1 MKTMQESLNYPGMQR
16 LRSILVFVAL
26 LIPSAV
32 LYRLGYINPAEP
44 LTPLN
49 YQLIIFLLPIP
60 VFIILLAL
68 STLARMRYKKESND
82 KLKTAK
88 KRDFMKYRNA
98 FLEVGWVFRDYA
110 SRIVFGLTI
119 PLFLVVALLY
129 TDPKNL
135 RRKRLSDKE
144 WILGLV
150 VYPILFYIGYV
161 VIKTGLAYTLLL
173 FGPVSL
179 LGLLKTWGDYTY
191 FQMTYPSPARPIKGF
206 QIETI
211 GKGTLAETMYDEE
224 LGRNNVKG
232 VITMDTKSEHVLFFD
247 ALTYYD
253 AKSGKK
259 PVTRVEKAVLD
270 FHNIY
275 QSEDLDLSFILS
287 GERARPLIFEV
298 IYEKGVSLAISRWAM
313 ICEWLYSVEIPRYET
328 LLLKIDDV
336 VLPLR
341 REYTHYT
348 PSILVSE
355 RMKAK
360 YGFGSG
366 YS

>member
-1 MKTMQESLNYPGMQR
+1 
-16 LRSILVFVAL
+16 
-26 LIPSAV
+26 
-32 LYRLGYINPAEP
+32 
-44 LTPLN
+44 
-49 YQLIIFLLPIP
+49 
-60 VFIILLAL
+60 
-68 STLARMRYKKESND
+68 MRYKNESND
-82 KLKTAK
+82 ELKTAK

-98 FLEVGWVFRDYA
+98 FLEVGWVFRDYT

-135 RRKRLSDKE
+135 RRKRLSYKE
-144 WILGLV
+144 WILGMI
-150 VYPILFYIGYV
+150 VYPVLFYIGYV
-161 VIKTGLAYTLLL
+161 AIKTGLAYALLL

-179 LGLLKTWGDYTY
+179 LGLLKTWGDYAY
-191 FQMTYPSPARPIKGF
+191 FQITYPSSARPIKGF

-211 GKGTLAETMYDEE
+211 GKRTLAETMYDEE
-224 LGRNNVKG
+224 LDRNNVKS

-247 ALTYYD
+247 ASTYYD

-270 FHNIY
+270 FHDVY
-275 QSEDLDLSFILS
+275 RSEDLDLSFILS
-287 GERARPLIFEV
+287 GERARPLILEV
-298 IYEKGVSLAISRWAM
+298 IYEKGVSLAISRWATL
-313 ICEWLYSVEIPRYET
+313 CEWLYSVEIPRYET

-348 PSILVSE
+348 PSNLVSDG
-355 RMKAK
+355 MKAR
-360 YGFGSG
+360 YGLGP
-366 YS
+366 

>member
-1 MKTMQESLNYPGMQR
+1 MKTSVDSLNYPGTQR
-16 LRSILVFVAL
+16 LRSILIFVAL

-32 LYRLGYINPAEP
+32 LYRLGYLNPTEP
-44 LTPLN
+44 LTLLN
-49 YQLIIFLLPIP
+49 YQLVVFLLPIP
-60 VFIILLAL
+60 VLIILLAL
-68 STLARMRYKKESND
+68 STLAKMRYRSESNEN
-82 KLKTAK
+82 LRAAK
-88 KRDFMKYRNA
+88 KRDFMKYRSA

-110 SRIVFGLTI
+110 SRILFGLTI

-135 RRKRLSDKE
+135 RRKRLSYKE
-144 WILGLV
+144 WILGMV
-150 VYPILFYIGYV
+150 VYPILFFMGYV
-161 VIKTGLAYTLLL
+161 VIETGLGYTLLL

-179 LGLLKTWGDYTY
+179 LGLLKTWGDYAY
-191 FQMTYPSPARPIKGF
+191 FQITYPSSARPIKGF

-224 LGRNNVKG
+224 LGRNNVKS

-247 ALTYYD
+247 ASTYYD

-275 QSEDLDLSFILS
+275 RSEDLDLSFILS
-287 GERARPLIFEV
+287 GDRAKPLIFEV
-298 IYEKGVSLAISRWAM
+298 IYEKSVSLAISRWAI
-313 ICEWLYSVEIPRYET
+313 ICEWLYSVEIPKYEI

-336 VLPLR
+336 LFPLR
-341 REYTHYT
+341 REYTHYM
-348 PSILVSE
+348 PSNLVSDGT
-355 RMKAK
+355 KAR
-360 YGFGSG
+360 YGLGP
-366 YS
+366 